1 MLSNQ
6 IECLLLL
13 VYTIFRLN
21 APFGIKYFAFYRKY
35 DKINIMSELKGIHDG
50 HRQRMIEKVLNN
62 CQSMPDHELLE
73 VLLFGA
79 IPRKNTNETAHLLL
93 SRFGSIQNVLEAEQL
108 ALESVEGIGR
118 STAGYLILI
127 GQLIKRISEQK
138 VKPALVKN
146 LADVKEYLIE
156 KFLNETEEKFYL
168 LMLNSKYKVLSTVEF
183 TDKMSDQ
190 VSASMSDVGKMI
202 AIFKPAFVIIAHN
215 HTSGVA
221 KPSELDDIATKKVN
235 LACLLHGAS
244 LIDHVIFANN
254 DTYSYRNEGA
264 LEKIK
269 NDTNVK

>member
-1 MLSNQ
+1 
-6 IECLLLL
+6 
-13 VYTIFRLN
+13 
-21 APFGIKYFAFYRKY
+21 
-35 DKINIMSELKGIHDG
+35 
-50 HRQRMIEKVLNN
+50 
-62 CQSMPDHELLE
+62 
-73 VLLFGA
+73 
-79 IPRKNTNETAHLLL
+79 
-93 SRFGSIQNVLEAEQL
+93 
-108 ALESVEGIGR
+108 
-118 STAGYLILI
+118 
-127 GQLIKRISEQK
+127 
-138 VKPALVKN
+138 
-146 LADVKEYLIE
+146 
-156 KFLNETEEKFYL
+156 
-168 LMLNSKYKVLSTVEF
+168 MLNSKYKVLSTIEF

-254 DTYSYRNEGA
+254 DTYSYKNEGA